1 MTRSDFIVVTTQ
13 LQSEPL
19 HPPSERDII
28 KSEEVIVDETTRLIN
43 DGTSSS
49 PRQQRWSYTI
59 GVALA
64 FISGF
69 IFTANNC
76 AIQTMK
82 LDFTEVLFVRS
93 IVQVGIMGSV
103 LLWKGQS
110 FLQIDG
116 SSKRITIMT
125 IIQGLL
131 GGLMIICSF
140 SCVLFMPLGDAL
152 TLIFSSPLITM
163 ILASVF
169 LGHKLR
175 LFKITLGAVL
185 LSGIILVVRPPFFFN
200 DIDDYG
206 SSSQDSSKAS
216 PRPES
221 SFVTFYHQR
230 VSSGYLFSKNSQ
242 NKKRRKNGESLLD
255 S

>member
-28 KSEEVIVDETTRLIN
+28 KSGEDLAIVNETTRLITN
-43 DGTSSS
+43 GTSSS

-110 FLQIDG
+110 FLQING
-116 SSKRITIMT
+116 SSKRLTIMT

-216 PRPES
+216 TRAES
-221 SFVTFYHQR
+221 SFVAFYYLR
-230 VSSGYLFSKNSQ
+230 VGLQ
-242 NKKRRKNGESLLD
+242 
-255 S
+255 